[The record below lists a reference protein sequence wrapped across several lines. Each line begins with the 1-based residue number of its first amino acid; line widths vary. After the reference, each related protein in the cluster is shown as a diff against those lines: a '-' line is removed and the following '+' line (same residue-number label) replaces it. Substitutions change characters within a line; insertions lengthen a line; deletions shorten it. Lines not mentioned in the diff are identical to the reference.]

1 MSEQTPDSKEPL
13 DVLSFLAMVADQ
25 TAAVAWSKLGLQ
37 PDLITGKIEQDLNQA
52 KIAIDTVAFLTTQI
66 DGSLDE
72 SDRRRM
78 ANLVRDLR
86 LNYVEKQK
94 EKQGG

>member
-1 MSEQTPDSKEPL
+1 MSEQTPEPKEPL

-25 TAAVAWSKLGLQ
+25 TSAIAWSKLGLQ
-37 PDLITGKIEQDLNQA
+37 PDMMTGTIHQDLDQA

-66 DGSLDE
+66 DGSLDDG
-72 SDRRRM
+72 DRRRM
-78 ANLVRDLR
+78 HNVVRDLR